1 MNAQAMMWPGYD
13 KVFPRDLQE
22 KERLKKLAEEKS
34 SLSGPQ
40 DLSFA
45 RVLLGREAWQGEQ
58 EEEKE
63 PLRTEKKRFTEAG
76 ESVFLYEYQRFLEET
91 AETREGILRFC
102 GEWSLRFAEV
112 KQSYC

>member
-22 KERLKKLAEEKS
+22 KEKLKRLAEEKS

-45 RVLLGREAWQGEQ
+45 RILLGREAWQGEQ
-58 EEEKE
+58 EEEKGA
-63 PLRTEKKRFTEAG
+63 LRRETKSFTEPG
-76 ESVFLYEYQRFLEET
+76 EGTLLYEYQRFLEET
-91 AETREGILRFC
+91 AQTREGILRFC
-102 GEWSLRFAEV
+102 GEWSLRFAEA